1 MIRARSMFFR
11 ENYQA
16 TKDYLLKLGATHVM
30 TYDDLEDNRIQEK
43 IKSLTL
49 GKVCFMLPNLQR

>member
-1 MIRARSMFFR
+1 MFFR